1 MRDSHHQSPLKKLL
15 FYIGLIITGAALG
28 AWAVV
33 GRVNPQ
39 NPVTA
44 NLAQAIPAVQAETT
58 KSAKLPLD
66 ANYNFIAEAV
76 NRTGPA
82 VVRINASRKVAAEEN
97 PDVFNDPFFRQFF
110 GDEMPRRSPQVPG
123 RERVE
128 RGTGSGFI
136 INKEGDII
144 TNAHVVEGSET
155 VSVILRDGRKLEG
168 KVLGRDRLTDIAVV
182 KVQGDKDLPI
192 VKLGTS
198 QNLRPGEWAIAIGNP
213 LGLDNTVTAGII
225 SALGRSSNQVGIDKR
240 VSFIQTDAAIN
251 PGNSGG
257 PLLNQQGEVIG
268 VNTAIIQGAQGL
280 GFSIP
285 IETAQRISKQIIEKG
300 SVSRAYLGI
309 QMLTLD
315 ATIKKEI
322 NQDPNSGF
330 QVKEEEGVL
339 VTKVVPGSPAENA
352 GLKAGDVIVKIN
364 GERVNSADK
373 VQQFVE
379 GKTVGESLQVQ
390 LKRGGQD
397 VTISVK
403 AGQFPQELP
412 S

>member
-251 PGNSGG
+251 PGNSGR

-373 VQQFVE
+373 V
-379 GKTVGESLQVQ
+379 
-390 LKRGGQD
+390 
-397 VTISVK
+397 
-403 AGQFPQELP
+403 
-412 S
+412 